1 MTDMMTAPV
10 SPTHNNTWDAQFA
23 LLKARFP
30 KAKDSIVFCI
40 HAMQTNP
47 GITIDDLK
55 AQAAMHGIRV
65 TAASASAA
73 NKMLA
78 EQSGA
83 RVATTVMPLAVP
95 TSPRQRRVPA
105 NSGPLDVEG
114 LIRAT
119 VGKLQEQGNS
129 EAERLR
135 GAVRR
140 AIAVLEAAIT

>member
-1 MTDMMTAPV
+1 MTDLMTE
-10 SPTHNNTWDAQFA
+10 PTSTPHNTTWDAQFA

-73 NKMLA
+73 NKLMA
-78 EQSGA
+78 EQSGT
-83 RVATTVMPLAVP
+83 RVATTVTPLAVP

-140 AIAVLEAAIT
+140 AIEVLQSAVE